1 MKKIIFLVSSK
12 FSDRDY
18 IRFGFKDLINKG
30 YDVSAWDCLDIIYK
44 NYEIKKDEI
53 LSPELNYAYR
63 KHHLKFASKSN
74 LLKHISKIDKND
86 FFIINFPLQKDNK
99 FIFNYLNKKRLIY
112 GYMMLGILPF
122 QIVTGGSILKYISKI
137 NYLIRRIVNTIQ
149 SKILFNSVLF
159 KPSFVITAGEIPRLN
174 VLNKYKNTIDIINT
188 HAFDYDTSLKTINKS
203 IDEKLPERYAVFLDE
218 NNVAHPDLIYNN
230 AEQVC
235 EPTKYINELKEYFL
249 KFELKTNL
257 PIVIAAHPKG
267 DYSFHYDNFRIVYS
281 LTSELVQKADVV
293 IMQASASINF
303 AVLYKKPI
311 IFLNSKSYIKSYY
324 ESINKLASS
333 LDLQPAQI
341 GNNLIDITIPKV
353 VDTSYS
359 LYVNNYIK
367 EDLNDTENIWDK
379 FDKYIHQYLV

>member
-1 MKKIIFLVSSK
+1 M
-12 FSDRDY
+12 
-18 IRFGFKDLINKG
+18 
-30 YDVSAWDCLDIIYK
+30 
-44 NYEIKKDEI
+44 
-53 LSPELNYAYR
+53 
-63 KHHLKFASKSN
+63 
-74 LLKHISKIDKND
+74 
-86 FFIINFPLQKDNK
+86 
-99 FIFNYLNKKRLIY
+99 
-112 GYMMLGILPF
+112 
-122 QIVTGGSILKYISKI
+122 
-137 NYLIRRIVNTIQ
+137 
-149 SKILFNSVLF
+149 
-159 KPSFVITAGEIPRLN
+159 
-174 VLNKYKNTIDIINT
+174 
-188 HAFDYDTSLKTINKS
+188 
-203 IDEKLPERYAVFLDE
+203 
-218 NNVAHPDLIYNN
+218 
-230 AEQVC
+230 
-235 EPTKYINELKEYFL
+235 
-249 KFELKTNL
+249 KTNL